1 MADSELR
8 QRKAKAEKEIAEAS
22 SKRDVQ
28 DDDKFS
34 FYLDI
39 LRVLSFLIVASCG
52 LSYVVTGGGSW
63 TWGGVQLPEYART
76 AYWKEKFVSCPPP
89 RRTMPVWAE
98 TDQVQAGPMYMTPE
112 ELAQYDGTDTEKP
125 LYLAINGT
133 IYDVSVSRHIYGPGG
148 SYQYFG
154 GRDAARAYV
163 TGCFA
168 EDNVPDMRGVEEM
181 YLPIDDPEVDAHWT
195 TAQMEEMKKQ
205 ERAAAEEKAFNAL
218 KHWVDFFAKSQK
230 YHRVGYLKREE
241 GWLEK
246 MPKRELCAPARR
258 GRSKRKIPKV

>member
-8 QRKAKAEKEIAEAS
+8 QRKAKAEPEHTKPS
-22 SKRDVQ
+22 SIHDDAH
-28 DDDKFS
+28 DDDKAS

-39 LRVLSFLIVASCG
+39 LRVLSFIIVASCG
-52 LSYVVTGGGSW
+52 LSYVVTGGSSW

-76 AYWKEKFVSCPPP
+76 VYWKERLS
-89 RRTMPVWAE
+89 
-98 TDQVQAGPMYMTPE
+98 GPMYMTPE
-112 ELAQYDGTDTEKP
+112 ELAQHNGADPEKP

-168 EDNVPDMRGVEEM
+168 EDAVPDMRGVEEM
-181 YLPIDDPEVDAHWT
+181 YLPIDDPEVDAYWT

-205 ERAAAEEKAFNAL
+205 ERAAAEEKTFNAL
-218 KHWVDFFAKSQK
+218 KHWVDFFAKSKK

-241 GWLEK
+241 GWLDK
-246 MPKRELCAPARR
+246 MPRRQLCAPAQR
-258 GRSKRKIPKV
+258 GRAKRKIPKV